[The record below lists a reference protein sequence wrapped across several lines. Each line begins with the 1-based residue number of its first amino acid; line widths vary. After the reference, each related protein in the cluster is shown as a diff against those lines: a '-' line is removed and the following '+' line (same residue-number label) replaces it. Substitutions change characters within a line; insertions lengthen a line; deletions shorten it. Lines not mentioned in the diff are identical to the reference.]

1 MDLKENVKLNI
12 QELAKKHKLKKVLL
26 FGSRARG
33 DNADR
38 SDIDLAVIGDN
49 SLFFAE
55 DLENSLETLLPFD
68 VVDLGEP
75 IGKELRKNIERE
87 GIVLYERVG

>member
-12 QELAKKHKLKKVLL
+12 QELAKKHELKKVLL

>member
-1 MDLKENVKLNI
+1 MNLKENVKLNI
-12 QELAKKHKLKKVLL
+12 QELAKKHELKKVLL

-75 IGKELRKNIERE
+75 IGKELRKNIERD
-87 GIVLYERVG
+87 GVVLYERVG

>member
-12 QELAKKHKLKKVLL
+12 QELAKKHELKKVLL

-33 DNADR
+33 DNSER

-87 GIVLYERVG
+87 GIVLYERAG

>member
-12 QELAKKHKLKKVLL
+12 QELAKKHELKKVLL

-33 DNADR
+33 DNAER